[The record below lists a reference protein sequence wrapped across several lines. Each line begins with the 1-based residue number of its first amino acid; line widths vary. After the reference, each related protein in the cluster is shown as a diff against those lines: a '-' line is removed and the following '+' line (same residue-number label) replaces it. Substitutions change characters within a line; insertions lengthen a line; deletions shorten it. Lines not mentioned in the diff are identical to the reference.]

1 MVMRMAPAAMAAISF
16 CSGDSLFERALECE
30 EAMVGVVRKRRK
42 GPEED
47 ECIYERGCSLYSG
60 RMAMDPSQ
68 PIQVEAFHIFKLF
81 TANKNKPRDIISILV
96 ANKSKIIRFLNAF
109 TLEKEDRV
117 FESDKAQVL
126 VDITALKL

>member
-1 MVMRMAPAAMAAISF
+1 FFQLLGDILLERTNSSVMLRYVSSKENLIVLMN
-16 CSGDSLFERALECE
+16 LLR
-30 EAMVGVVRKRRK
+30 
-42 GPEED
+42 
-47 ECIYERGCSLYSG
+47 
-60 RMAMDPSQ
+60 DPSQ

-81 TANKNKPRDIISILV
+81 TANKNKPRDITSILV

-126 VDITALKL
+126 ADVMAMKL